1 MAIWSPEIKELEKL
15 FESFKGQFPD
25 LEKELGRLIKADDE
39 NMILL
44 YSRRC
49 LEVIITDLCE
59 CELKRPRK
67 TEPLK
72 GIIDKLH
79 KEEKI
84 PSHIISSM
92 HGLNELST
100 YGAHPKDFDPEQVKP
115 VLNNLNIIIKW
126 HLKYKGFQIVVKPV
140 SEEEKYDSKHP
151 KDSPIEKS
159 IAVLPFVNMSPEKN
173 QDFFCDGIA
182 EEIINTLSHIEGFK
196 VIARTSAY
204 AFKDKQV
211 DIREIGRIL
220 DVETLLEG
228 SIRKDGKRLRV
239 NVQLIKVSDG
249 SYIWSERY
257 DREMKDLFAVQDEI
271 SLAVADNLKFKLLGE
286 TQAMIAKR
294 RSENTEAYVLYLK
307 GTYCY
312 QMLTPEG
319 LKKASEYFGQALKLD
334 PDYALAYVELGYII
348 WLGSMWGNI
357 PPGKAY
363 PQIHEYVKK
372 ALEIDNTLAE
382 AYSLLATIQT
392 FNYWDWKEAEQNYT
406 RALQINPN
414 SPIIHTNYSVLLS
427 FTGRHKEAIPEAKR
441 AQELDPLSSYIN
453 ARAGMAFEMAGLY
466 DKAIEEYQMALTLNP
481 HFFFTHLNLGCAY
494 LAKSMFREAID
505 ELKMAV
511 DLSNG
516 TQMAVASLG
525 LGYYQIGEKAQAEI
539 LFDSL
544 EKRAETEYIFS
555 TIFYLIY
562 RLRGAEDIAF
572 EWLKRACNEH
582 DTFLTFLKALLH
594 FHPLFL
600 FPEGSRYTVLLKEAG
615 LLK

>member
-1 MAIWSPEIKELEKL
+1 MPIWTTEIKELEKL
-15 FESFKGQFPD
+15 HESLGGKFLE
-25 LEKELGRLIKADDE
+25 LEKELQSLINTDDK
-39 NMILL
+39 NVALL

-59 CELKRPRK
+59 CELKRQRK

-72 GIIDKLH
+72 GIIDKLQ
-79 KEEKI
+79 KEEKV
-84 PSHIISSM
+84 PSHLIASM

-100 YGAHPKDFDPEQVKP
+100 YGAHPKEFDPEQIRP
-115 VLNNLNIIIKW
+115 VLINLVIIIKW
-126 HLKYKGFQIVVKPV
+126 YLKYKDFQIVVKPI
-140 SEEEKYDSKHP
+140 SEEEKYDSNRRKV
-151 KDSPIEKS
+151 SPIEKS
-159 IAVLPFVNMSPEKN
+159 IAVLPFVNMSPEKD

-211 DIREIGRIL
+211 DIREIGRML

-228 SIRKDGKRLRV
+228 SIRKDSKRLRV
-239 NVQLIKVSDG
+239 TVQLIKVADG

-257 DREMKDLFAVQDEI
+257 DREMKDLFAIQDEI
-271 SLAVADNLKFKLLGE
+271 SLAVADSLKFKLLGE

-294 RSENTEAYVLYLK
+294 RSENPEAYILYLK
-307 GTYCY
+307 GTCCY

-334 PDYALAYVELGYII
+334 PGYALAYVELGYII
-348 WLGSMWGNI
+348 WLGSMWGSI

-363 PQIHEYVKK
+363 PQINEYVKK
-372 ALEIDNTLAE
+372 ALKIDNNLAE
-382 AYSLLATIQT
+382 AYSLLGTINT
-392 FNYWDWKEAEQNYT
+392 FYYWDWKEAEQNYI

-414 SPIIHTNYSVLLS
+414 SPIIHTSYSVLLS

-453 ARAGMAFEMAGLY
+453 ARAGMAFQMAGLY
-466 DKAIEEYQMALTLNP
+466 DKAIEELQMALTLNP
-481 HFFFTHLNLGCAY
+481 HFFFTHLNLGAAY
-494 LAKSMFREAID
+494 FAKSMYREAVD
-505 ELKMAV
+505 EYKMAF

-516 TQMAVASLG
+516 TQMAVVALG
-525 LGYYQIGEKAQAEI
+525 LGYYQIGEKVQAEK

-544 EKRAETEYIFS
+544 EKRSETEYIFS

-572 EWLKRACNEH
+572 EWLKRACDEH

-594 FHPLFL
+594 YHPLFL
-600 FPEGSRYTVLLKEAG
+600 FPEGSRYMVLLKEAG